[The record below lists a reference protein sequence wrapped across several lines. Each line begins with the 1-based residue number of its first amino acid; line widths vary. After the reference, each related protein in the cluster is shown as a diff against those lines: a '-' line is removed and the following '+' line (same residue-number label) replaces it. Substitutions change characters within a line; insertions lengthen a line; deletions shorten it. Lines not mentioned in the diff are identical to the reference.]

1 MFFESIHS
9 EKQSE
14 FHYHFGES
22 LDFPLHIHRSF
33 EFFSQL
39 QGKTLV
45 VIDGKEY
52 ELKEGEAVLIFPLQ
66 THSYKTITKGKHAI
80 SIFSSD

>member
-1 MFFESIHS
+1 MFFESKHS

-14 FHYHFGES
+14 FHYHFGDS

-45 VIDGKEY
+45 IIDGKEY
-52 ELKEGEAVLIFPLQ
+52 ELKDNIAVMPGVVSRKKQVLPLVE
-66 THSYKTITKGKHAI
+66 KNI
-80 SIFSSD
+80 